1 MNENDDGI
9 LFKHGYKGKVVSKY
23 IIKMIHS
30 EVLTSPPA
38 ERVAC
43 PQATPSL
50 SPSLSTDSEH
60 ASCSSSSWRRWLQS
74 ELGILDCSAIAAMLQ
89 LHLCQPI
96 DSDTDIFLKASI
108 ELENENGNQS
118 SFLHN
123 AEYI

>member
-1 MNENDDGI
+1 MNENNDRI

-23 IIKMIHS
+23 IVKMIHS

-38 ERVAC
+38 ESVAC

-50 SPSLSTDSEH
+50 SQSLSTDSGH
-60 ASCSSSSWRRWLQS
+60 ASCSSSSWRRWLLS
-74 ELGILDCSAIAAMLQ
+74 ELGILNCSAISAMLQ

-96 DSDTDIFLKASI
+96 DSDTDISLKASI